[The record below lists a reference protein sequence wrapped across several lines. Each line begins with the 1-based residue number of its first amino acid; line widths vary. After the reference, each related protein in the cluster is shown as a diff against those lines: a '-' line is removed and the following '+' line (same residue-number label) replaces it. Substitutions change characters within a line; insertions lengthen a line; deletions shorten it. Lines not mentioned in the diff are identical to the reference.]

1 MSQRDPPPAYC
12 LWLAMVS
19 VAVAMLTLALM
30 RSSPNE
36 RFAQHAR
43 AAVTPTL
50 PD

>member
-1 MSQRDPPPAYC
+1 MSQRDPPAYW

-19 VAVAMLTLALM
+19 VVVAMLTLASM
-30 RSSPNE
+30 RLAPPE
-36 RFAQHAR
+36 RLVQHAR

>member
-1 MSQRDPPPAYC
+1 MSQRDPPAYW

-19 VAVAMLTLALM
+19 VAAAMLTLALM
-30 RSSPNE
+30 RSAPNE